1 MNRLARGLTI
11 QLSLKP
17 SSKLWATIFVSIPLL
32 LSAYTHLWNPA
43 GFPSQH
49 VDEGHYLRKA
59 VSTANGEG
67 LQPQNR
73 YLAPYFAQMFLAGI
87 FKIIDYPT
95 FLIKEQIGSTSV
107 QEIFM
112 VPRLIM
118 GFLAIADTFLIY
130 KISQRRYGGKVALAA
145 SILFAVTPFTWM
157 TRRVL
162 LESIQLPFVLTSILL
177 ILYSA
182 DLKQNKKVAII
193 MSGVFM
199 GLAIFTKIPAF
210 TTIPL
215 VASLTYFTS
224 RRLTYVILFIIPTIL
239 IPALWPI
246 HALTLGDWNEWVNG
260 VQYQTQR
267 ESRPLINPLNTLFQ
281 VDPLLFIVGFGGIIY
296 SIFKRDYFMMA
307 WIFPILIFLQLI
319 GYVSSFHLIPLL
331 PPFCIAGGRMIME
344 IGNNS
349 LNKGIGKML
358 PFIRIS
364 AIGLFGLIS
373 ISMLISIDMNST
385 YYQALA
391 YVVQKLPDAQANNL
405 TNVSIKPGD
414 DITLSGNPEYF
425 WVPEFIFDKSFRGSS
440 YYSNVPFKTDK
451 YIMIIDKGYLNI
463 LDGNSRSRE
472 RLALALNDTVSLA
485 TFQHN
490 VTSNLDTSKY
500 PYTNLRLTPESR
512 YIDIRSNY

>member
-1 MNRLARGLTI
+1 LTI
-11 QLSLKP
+11 QLSLKQ
-17 SSKLWATIFVSIPLL
+17 STKLWATVILAVPLL

-59 VSTANGEG
+59 VSTAEGEG

-87 FKIIDYPT
+87 FKIIDYPA
-95 FLIKEQIGSTSV
+95 FLIKEGIGSTSV
-107 QEIFM
+107 EEIFM

-130 KISQRRYGGKVALAA
+130 KISQRRYGDKVALAA
-145 SILFAVTPFTWM
+145 SILFAVTPLTWM

-177 ILYSA
+177 IMYSA
-182 DLKQNKKVAII
+182 DLKQYKKAAII

-215 VASLTYFTS
+215 VASFAYFSS
-224 RRLTYVILFIIPTIL
+224 RRLTYVILFVIPAIL
-239 IPALWPI
+239 IPALWPM
-246 HALTLGDWNEWVNG
+246 HALTLGDWNEWVSG
-260 VQYQTQR
+260 VLYQTQR
-267 ESRPLINPLNTLFQ
+267 ESRPLLNSLNTLFQ
-281 VDPLLFIVGFGGIIY
+281 VDPLLFVVGFGGTIY

-331 PPFCIAGGRMIME
+331 PPFCIVGGRMIME

-349 LNKGIGKML
+349 LNKKIGRVL

-373 ISMLISIDMNST
+373 ISMLISIDTNAT

-391 YVVQKLPDAQANNL
+391 YVVQKLPNAQPNNV
-405 TNVSIKPGD
+405 TNDGPKSGD

-425 WVPEFIFDKSFRGSS
+425 WVPEFIFNKSFKGSS

-451 YIMIIDKGYLNI
+451 YIMIMDRGFLNI
-463 LDGNSRSRE
+463 LDGDSRSSE
-472 RLALALNDTVSLA
+472 RLGLALNDTISLS
-485 TFQHN
+485 TFHHN
-490 VTSNLDTSKY
+490 VTGNIDTSKY
-500 PYTNLRLTPESR
+500 PYTNLRLTPESKS
-512 YIDIRSNY
+512 IDIRANY

>member
-1 MNRLARGLTI
+1 MTI
-11 QLSLKP
+11 QLSLKQ
-17 SSKLWATIFVSIPLL
+17 STKLWATVILAVPLL

-59 VSTANGEG
+59 VSTAEGEG

-87 FKIIDYPT
+87 FKIIDYPA
-95 FLIKEQIGSTSV
+95 FLIKEGIGSTSV
-107 QEIFM
+107 EEIFM

-130 KISQRRYGGKVALAA
+130 KISQRRYGDKVALAA
-145 SILFAVTPFTWM
+145 SILFAVTPLTWM

-177 ILYSA
+177 IMYSA
-182 DLKQNKKVAII
+182 DLKQHKKAAII

-215 VASLTYFTS
+215 VASFAYFSS
-224 RRLTYVILFIIPTIL
+224 RRLTYVILFVIPAIL
-239 IPALWPI
+239 IPALWPM
-246 HALTLGDWNEWVNG
+246 HALTLGDWNEWVSG
-260 VQYQTQR
+260 VLYQTQR
-267 ESRPLINPLNTLFQ
+267 ESRPLLNSLNTLFQ
-281 VDPLLFIVGFGGIIY
+281 VDPLLFVVGFGGTIY

-331 PPFCIAGGRMIME
+331 PPFCIVGGRMIME

-349 LNKGIGKML
+349 LNKKMGRVL

-373 ISMLISIDMNST
+373 ISMLISIDTNAT

-391 YVVQKLPDAQANNL
+391 YVVQKLPNAQPNNV
-405 TNVSIKPGD
+405 TNDGPKSGD

-425 WVPEFIFDKSFRGSS
+425 WVPEFIFNKSFKGSS

-451 YIMIIDKGYLNI
+451 YIMIMDRGFLNI
-463 LDGNSRSRE
+463 LDGDSRSSE
-472 RLALALNDTVSLA
+472 RLGLALNDTISLSTFHHNA
-485 TFQHN
+485 TGN
-490 VTSNLDTSKY
+490 IDTSKY
-500 PYTNLRLTPESR
+500 PYTNLRLTPESKS
-512 YIDIRSNY
+512 IDIRANY

>member
-1 MNRLARGLTI
+1 MTS
-11 QLSLKP
+11 QLSLKQ
-17 SSKLWATIFVSIPLL
+17 STKLWSMVTIAVPLL

-59 VSTANGEG
+59 VSTAEGEG

-87 FKIIDYPT
+87 FKIIDYPA
-95 FLIKEQIGSTSV
+95 FLIREGIGSTSV
-107 QEIFM
+107 EDIFM

-130 KISQRRYGGKVALAA
+130 KISQRRYGDKVALAA
-145 SILFAVTPFTWM
+145 SILFAVTPLTWM

-182 DLKQNKKVAII
+182 DLKQQKKAAII

-215 VASLTYFTS
+215 VAAFAYFSS
-224 RRLTYVILFIIPTIL
+224 RRLTNVILFIIPAIL
-239 IPALWPI
+239 IPALWPM
-246 HALTLGDWNEWVNG
+246 HALTLGDWNAWING
-260 VQYQTQR
+260 VLYQTQR
-267 ESRPLINPLNTLFQ
+267 ESRPLLNSLNTLFQ
-281 VDPLLFIVGFGGIIY
+281 VDPLLFVVGFGGTIY

-331 PPFCIAGGRMIME
+331 PPFCIVGGRMIIE

-349 LNKGIGKML
+349 LNKKMGKML

-364 AIGLFGLIS
+364 TIGLFGLIS
-373 ISMLISIDMNST
+373 ISMLISIDTNAT

-391 YVVQKLPDAQANNL
+391 YVVQKLPDAQPNNV
-405 TNVSIKPGD
+405 TNNGSKSGD

-425 WVPEFIFDKSFRGSS
+425 WVPEFIFDKSFKGSS

-451 YIMIIDKGYLNI
+451 YIMIIDRGFLNI
-463 LDGNSRSRE
+463 LDGDSRSSE
-472 RLALALNDTVSLA
+472 RLGLALNDTVSLS
-485 TFQHN
+485 TFHHN
-490 VTSNLDTSKY
+490 VTGNIDTSKY
-500 PYTNLRLTPESR
+500 PYTNLRLTPESKS
-512 YIDIRSNY
+512 IDIRANY

>member
-1 MNRLARGLTI
+1 LTI
-11 QLSLKP
+11 QLSLKQ
-17 SSKLWATIFVSIPLL
+17 SSKLWATVIIAVPLL

-59 VSTANGEG
+59 VSTAEGEG

-73 YLAPYFAQMFLAGI
+73 YLAPYFAQMFMAGI
-87 FKIIDYPT
+87 FKIIDYPA
-95 FLIKEQIGSTSV
+95 FLVKEGIGSTSV
-107 QEIFM
+107 EEIFM

-130 KISQRRYGGKVALAA
+130 KISQRRYGDKVALAA
-145 SILFAVTPFTWM
+145 SILFAVTPLTWM

-182 DLKQNKKVAII
+182 DLKQHKKVAII

-215 VASLTYFTS
+215 VASFAYFSS
-224 RRLTYVILFIIPTIL
+224 RRLTYVILFVIPAIL
-239 IPALWPI
+239 IPALWPM
-246 HALTLGDWNEWVNG
+246 HALTLGDWNEWVSG
-260 VQYQTQR
+260 VLYQTQR
-267 ESRPLINPLNTLFQ
+267 ESRPLLNSLNTLFQ
-281 VDPLLFIVGFGGIIY
+281 VDPLLFVVGFGGTIY

-331 PPFCIAGGRMIME
+331 PPFCIVGGRMIME

-349 LNKGIGKML
+349 LNKKMGRML

-364 AIGLFGLIS
+364 AIGIFGLIS
-373 ISMLISIDMNST
+373 ISMLISIDTNAT

-391 YVVQKLPDAQANNL
+391 YVVQKLPDAQTNNI
-405 TNVSIKPGD
+405 TNNGPNSGN

-425 WVPEFIFDKSFRGSS
+425 WVPEFIFNKSFKGSS

-451 YIMIIDKGYLNI
+451 YIMIIDRGFLNI
-463 LDGNSRSRE
+463 LDGDSRSSE
-472 RLALALNDTVSLA
+472 RLGLALNDTISLS

-490 VTSNLDTSKY
+490 VTGNIDTSKY
-500 PYTNLRLTPESR
+500 PYTNLRLTPESKS
-512 YIDIRSNY
+512 IDIRANY

>member
-1 MNRLARGLTI
+1 LTI
-11 QLSLKP
+11 QLSLKQ
-17 SSKLWATIFVSIPLL
+17 SSKLWATVIIAIPLL

-59 VSTANGEG
+59 VSTAEGEG

-87 FKIIDYPT
+87 FKIIDYPA
-95 FLIKEQIGSTSV
+95 FLVKEGIGSTSV
-107 QEIFM
+107 EEIFM

-130 KISQRRYGGKVALAA
+130 KISQRRYGDKVALAA
-145 SILFAVTPFTWM
+145 SILFAVTPLTWM

-182 DLKQNKKVAII
+182 DLKQHRKIAII

-215 VASLTYFTS
+215 VASFAYFSS
-224 RRLTYVILFIIPTIL
+224 RRLTYVILFVIPAIL
-239 IPALWPI
+239 IPALWPM

-260 VQYQTQR
+260 VLYQTQR
-267 ESRPLINPLNTLFQ
+267 ESRPLLNSLNTLFQ
-281 VDPLLFIVGFGGIIY
+281 VDPLLFVVGFGGTIY

-331 PPFCIAGGRMIME
+331 PPFCIVGGRMIME
-344 IGNNS
+344 IGNKS
-349 LNKGIGKML
+349 LNKKMGSML

-364 AIGLFGLIS
+364 AIGIFGLIS
-373 ISMLISIDMNST
+373 ISMLLSIDTNAT

-391 YVVQKLPDAQANNL
+391 YVVQKLPDTQTNNV
-405 TNVSIKPGD
+405 TNKGPNPGG

-425 WVPEFIFDKSFRGSS
+425 WVPEFIFNKSFKGSS

-451 YIMIIDKGYLNI
+451 YIMIIDRGFLNI
-463 LDGNSRSRE
+463 LDGDSRSSE
-472 RLALALNDTVSLA
+472 RLNLALNDTISLSK
-485 TFQHN
+485 FQHN
-490 VTSNLDTSKY
+490 VTGNIDTSKY
-500 PYTNLRLTPESR
+500 PYTNLRLTPESKS
-512 YIDIRSNY
+512 IDIRANY

>member
-1 MNRLARGLTI
+1 LTI
-11 QLSLKP
+11 QLSLKQ
-17 SSKLWATIFVSIPLL
+17 SSKLWATVIIAIPLL

-59 VSTANGEG
+59 VSTAEGEG

-87 FKIIDYPT
+87 FKIIDYPA
-95 FLIKEQIGSTSV
+95 FLVKEGIGSTSV
-107 QEIFM
+107 EEIFM

-130 KISQRRYGGKVALAA
+130 KISQRRYGDKVALAA
-145 SILFAVTPFTWM
+145 SILFAVTPLTWM

-182 DLKQNKKVAII
+182 DLKQHRKIAII

-215 VASLTYFTS
+215 VASFAYFSS
-224 RRLTYVILFIIPTIL
+224 RRLTYVILFIIPSIL
-239 IPALWPI
+239 IPALWPM

-260 VQYQTQR
+260 VLYQTQR
-267 ESRPLINPLNTLFQ
+267 ESRPLLNSLNTLFQ
-281 VDPLLFIVGFGGIIY
+281 VDPLLFVVGFGGTIY

-331 PPFCIAGGRMIME
+331 PPFCIVGGRMIME
-344 IGNNS
+344 IGNKS
-349 LNKGIGKML
+349 LNKKMGRML

-364 AIGLFGLIS
+364 AIGIFGLIS
-373 ISMLISIDMNST
+373 ISMLISIDTNAT

-391 YVVQKLPDAQANNL
+391 YVVQKLPDAQTNNV
-405 TNVSIKPGD
+405 TSSGPNSGEA
-414 DITLSGNPEYF
+414 ITLSGNPEYF
-425 WVPEFIFDKSFRGSS
+425 WVPEFIFNKSFKGSS

-451 YIMIIDKGYLNI
+451 YIMIIDRGFLNI
-463 LDGNSRSRE
+463 LDGDSRSSE
-472 RLALALNDTVSLA
+472 RLGLALNDTISLS

-490 VTSNLDTSKY
+490 VTGNIDTSKY
-500 PYTNLRLTPESR
+500 PYTNLRLTPESKS
-512 YIDIRSNY
+512 IDIRANY

>member
-1 MNRLARGLTI
+1 LTI
-11 QLSLKP
+11 QLSLKQ
-17 SSKLWATIFVSIPLL
+17 SSKLWAAVIIAVPLL

-59 VSTANGEG
+59 VSTAEGEG

-87 FKIIDYPT
+87 FKIIDYPA
-95 FLIKEQIGSTSV
+95 FLVKEGIGSTSV
-107 QEIFM
+107 EEIFM

-130 KISQRRYGGKVALAA
+130 KISQRRYGDKVALAA
-145 SILFAVTPFTWM
+145 SILFAVTPLTWM

-182 DLKQNKKVAII
+182 DLKQHRKIAII

-215 VASLTYFTS
+215 VASFAYFSS
-224 RRLTYVILFIIPTIL
+224 RRLTYVILFVIPAIL
-239 IPALWPI
+239 IPALWPM
-246 HALTLGDWNEWVNG
+246 HALTLGDWNEWING
-260 VQYQTQR
+260 VLYQTQR
-267 ESRPLINPLNTLFQ
+267 ESRPLLNSLNTLFQ
-281 VDPLLFIVGFGGIIY
+281 VDPLLFVVGFGGTIY

-331 PPFCIAGGRMIME
+331 PPFCIVGGRMIME
-344 IGNNS
+344 IGNKS
-349 LNKGIGKML
+349 LNRKMGRML

-364 AIGLFGLIS
+364 AIGIFGLIS
-373 ISMLISIDMNST
+373 ISMLISIDTNAT

-391 YVVQKLPDAQANNL
+391 YVVQKLPDTQTNNV
-405 TNVSIKPGD
+405 TNNGPNSGG

-425 WVPEFIFDKSFRGSS
+425 WVPEFIFNKSFKGSS

-451 YIMIIDKGYLNI
+451 YIMIIDRGFLNI
-463 LDGNSRSRE
+463 LDGDSRSSE
-472 RLALALNDTVSLA
+472 RLGLALNDTISLSK
-485 TFQHN
+485 FQHN
-490 VTSNLDTSKY
+490 VTGNIDTSKY
-500 PYTNLRLTPESR
+500 PYTNLRLTPESKS
-512 YIDIRSNY
+512 IDIRANY